1 MVDQN
6 TMESVTG
13 AANATGGA
21 DSVSG
26 GKSQSPAVP
35 TVLMGAQYVRSV
47 TFNAL
52 DSALIHTRPPVRP
65 NTAMTLDVL
74 ARQVAEN
81 RPEFEVDVVL
91 NCVGRAD
98 APVEGGEGA
107 VLFETQITYSGM
119 FSLRNATAETLEP
132 LLLVEAPKML
142 FPAVRNYLAD
152 LTREAGFLPVI
163 IQHVDF
169 LALWHSRRQQTQNN
183 TAG

>member
-13 AANATGGA
+13 AGNVT

-26 GKSQSPAVP
+26 STRQAPAAP
-35 TVLMGAQYVRSV
+35 TVLMGAQYVRGV
-47 TFNAL
+47 TFRTL

-65 NTAMTLDVL
+65 NTSMTLDVM

-81 RPEFEVDVVL
+81 QPDFEVDVVM

-98 APVEGGEGA
+98 APVEGGEA
-107 VLFETQITYSGM
+107 ATLFETQITYSGL
-119 FSLRNATAETLEP
+119 FSLRNATAETFEP

-142 FPAVRNYLAD
+142 FPAARNYLAD

-169 LALWHSRRQQTQNN
+169 LALWRSRSTTQK
-183 TAG
+183 TG